1 MCGRFVSAAERSR
14 IERQFDAVALGEQA
28 ELKPDYN
35 VAPSK
40 KVYAIMD
47 RHDER
52 QLRIVTWG
60 LIPSW
65 AKDAAIGNRL
75 TNARLETAAQKPSF
89 RRAFAKRRALI
100 PADGYYEWYTPE
112 ARAPASGAK
121 APKPKKQPFFIHH
134 KDGTLLAM
142 AGLYEIWRDKAIEDD
157 DAAGAFRWTCTILTT
172 SAIDELGRIHDRM
185 PLLVSPEFTQAWLDP
200 EVVDPPTGALLP
212 AIPGLLAAYPVSTA
226 VNNVRNNRPELL
238 DPLPSSPACARSAVY
253 PR

>member
-14 IERQFDAVALGEQA
+14 IERQFDAVALPDQQ

-40 KVYAIMD
+40 KIYAIMD

-52 QLRIVTWG
+52 QLRVVTWG

-100 PADGYYEWYTPE
+100 PADGYYEWYTPK
-112 ARAPASGAK
+112 AGVPASGAK
-121 APKPKKQPFFIHH
+121 AAKPKKQPFFIHP
-134 KDGTLLAM
+134 KDGALMAM
-142 AGLYEIWRDKAIEDD
+142 AGLYEIWRDQAIEDEH
-157 DAAGAFRWTCTILTT
+157 AAGAFRWTCTILTT

-185 PLLVSPEFTQAWLDP
+185 PLLVGPEFTQAWLDP
-200 EVVDPPTGALLP
+200 EVVTPPTDALLP
-212 AIPGLLAAYPVSTA
+212 AVPGLLAAYPVSTE

-238 DPLPSSPACARSAVY
+238 NPLPVPAE
-253 PR
+253 